1 MWRWALGLLCSI
13 HLDHVWGGHH
23 ILDLKLSLKASV
35 CVLFIYSVFVQYKQY
50 IHQFTEFFS
59 QLIKTVKVGISIRI
73 RDRDG

>member
-13 HLDHVWGGHH
+13 HLDHVWVGHH

-50 IHQFTEFFS
+50 IHQFTEFCFTINKNS
-59 QLIKTVKVGISIRI
+59 KGWHLN
-73 RDRDG
+73 